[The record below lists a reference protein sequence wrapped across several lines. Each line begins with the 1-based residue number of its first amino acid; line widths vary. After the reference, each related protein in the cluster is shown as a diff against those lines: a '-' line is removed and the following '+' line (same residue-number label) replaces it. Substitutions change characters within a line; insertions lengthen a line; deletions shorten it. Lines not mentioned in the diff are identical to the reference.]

1 MFSIAVPPII
11 FCGEGLIAPR
21 FNIIFR
27 KDIFLTAK
35 KTRKNPVCPKKHTAN
50 GDFRLYVESE
60 KNDVSVFYHIFLAF
74 GADKTLL
81 FGGVI

>member
-11 FCGEGLIAPR
+11 FAVRALSRPSLILYSGK
-21 FNIIFR
+21 IF
-27 KDIFLTAK
+27 FSTVK
-35 KTRKNPVCPKKHTAN
+35 KTRKNPVCPKKHPAN